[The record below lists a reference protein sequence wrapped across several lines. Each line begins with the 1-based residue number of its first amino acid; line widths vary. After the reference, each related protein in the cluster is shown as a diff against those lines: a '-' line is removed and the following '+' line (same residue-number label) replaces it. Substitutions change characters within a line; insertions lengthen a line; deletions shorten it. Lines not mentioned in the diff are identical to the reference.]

1 MQTVVKARIERTKL
15 LKCGGGEKNLFAF
28 EGVEYVC
35 EDLLR
40 TYQTNKHGNTNSLYN
55 LVVLQ

>member
-15 LKCGGGEKNLFAF
+15 LKCGGGEKKNLFAF
-28 EGVEYVC
+28 EGVVYVC

-40 TYQTNKHGNTNSLYN
+40 TYQTNKHGNTKFA
-55 LVVLQ
+55 V